1 MSDVD
6 GLDDLLARAAE
17 RPHALARPELAAL
30 LAMEDEAGIQSLF
43 DAAYALKVKYC
54 GKRVAMRG
62 IVEAG
67 NVCAKDCY
75 YCGIRKSN
83 ENLQRYQLS
92 ADDIVRL
99 AELDAKQDYASL
111 VIQSGEIESEAH
123 TRFVE
128 DVLRRIAPLNLGVT
142 LSLGEQTEETYRRW
156 KEAGAARY
164 LLRIE
169 TSNPELYATLHPAG
183 HSWER
188 RVECLRALRRCGY
201 QVGTGVMCGLPGQTY
216 DDLARDIEF
225 FAEMDVDMIGMGP
238 YIPHP
243 DTPLGVPGAWCLV
256 PGAERQVLGAWCLVP
271 GAERQVLGAWCL
283 VPGAEL
289 KHKDVS
295 ESNAPSTTAPSTKHQ
310 ALTMG
315 LKMISVTR
323 LHLHDVNIAAATALQ
338 ALAPDGRERGIRAGA
353 NVIMPNI
360 TDTKYR
366 RSYQLYAGKPCL
378 DENAGLCKG
387 CLERRLAAI
396 GETVDYGHRGDSL
409 HFRKRTRGSASL
421 PEGGAE

>member
-6 GLDDLLARAAE
+6 GLEDMLARAAE
-17 RPHALARPELAAL
+17 RPRALARPELAAL
-30 LAMEDEAGIQSLF
+30 LAMEDEAGIKSLF

-67 NVCAKDCY
+67 NVCAKDCF
-75 YCGIRKSN
+75 YCGIRRSN

-92 ADDIVRL
+92 ADEIVRL

-123 TRFVE
+123 TRFIE
-128 DVLRRIAPLNLGVT
+128 DVLRRIAPLDLGVT

-216 DDLARDIEF
+216 EDLARDIEF

-243 DTPLGVPGAWCLV
+243 DTPLGVLSAKCLV
-256 PGAERQVLGAWCLVP
+256 PSAG
-271 GAERQVLGAWCL
+271 
-283 VPGAEL
+283 L
-289 KHKDVS
+289 KHEDMS
-295 ESNAPSTTAPSTKHQ
+295 ESNALGTRHQALGTRHQ
-310 ALTMG
+310 ALTLG
-315 LKMISVTR
+315 LKMIAVTR

-396 GETVDYGHRGDSL
+396 GESVDYGRRGDSL

-421 PEGGAE
+421 PEGGVG

>member
-1 MSDVD
+1 MTGLATKSDPA
-6 GLDDLLARAAE
+6 GRPSLLARAAAQ
-17 RPHALARPELAAL
+17 PHALACDELAQL
-30 LAMEDEAGIQSLF
+30 LAIKDEEGLQALF
-43 DAAYALKVKYC
+43 ASAYELKVKCC

-62 IVEAG
+62 LVEAG
-67 NVCAKDCY
+67 NVCAKDCF
-75 YCGIRKSN
+75 YCGIRRSN
-83 ENLQRYQLS
+83 GNVSRYQLT
-92 ADDIVRL
+92 ADEIVRL
-99 AELDAKQDYASL
+99 AELDAKQGYASL

-123 TRFVE
+123 TRFIE
-128 DVLRRIAPLNLGVT
+128 DVLRRIAPLDLGVT
-142 LSLGEQTEETYRRW
+142 LSLGEQTEEVYRRW
-156 KEAGAARY
+156 KEAGASRY

-169 TSNPELYATLHPAG
+169 TSNPDLYATLHPSG

-216 DDLARDIEF
+216 DDLARDISF

-238 YIPHP
+238 FIPHP
-243 DTPLGVPGAWCLV
+243 DTPLGVLGASCS
-256 PGAERQVLGAWCLVP
+256 VLGS
-271 GAERQVLGAWCL
+271 
-283 VPGAEL
+283 EL
-289 KHKDVS
+289 KHKDGR

-310 ALTMG
+310 ALTLG
-315 LKMISVTR
+315 LKMIAVTR

-378 DENAGLCKG
+378 DENAGMCKG

-396 GETVDYGHRGDSL
+396 GETIDYGHRGDSL
-409 HFRKRTRGSASL
+409 HYRRRTRGSASL
-421 PEGGAE
+421 PEENT

>member
-1 MSDVD
+1 MTDDIQSLLERAVARPCTLAQEELSRLLAIDDED
-6 GLDDLLARAAE
+6 GL
-17 RPHALARPELAAL
+17 
-30 LAMEDEAGIQSLF
+30 EALF
-43 DAAYALKVKYC
+43 DAAYSLKVKYC
-54 GKRVAMRG
+54 GKRVAIRG

-67 NVCAKDCY
+67 NVCAKDCL

-83 ENLQRYQLS
+83 ANVQRYQLS
-92 ADDIVRL
+92 ADEIVRL
-99 AELDAKQDYASL
+99 AELDARQNYASL
-111 VIQSGEIESEAH
+111 VIQSGEIESESH
-123 TRFVE
+123 TCFVE
-128 DVLRRIAPLNLGVT
+128 DVLCRIAPLGLGVT

-169 TSNPELYATLHPAG
+169 TSNPELYSALHPAG

-216 DDLARDIEF
+216 DDLARDIRF

-238 YIPHP
+238 FIPHP
-243 DTPLGVPGAWCLV
+243 DTPLGASAQRL
-256 PGAERQVLGAWCLVP
+256 ATNQQSL
-271 GAERQVLGAWCL
+271 
-283 VPGAEL
+283 
-289 KHKDVS
+289 
-295 ESNAPSTTAPSTKHQ
+295 
-310 ALTMG
+310 ALG
-315 LKMISVTR
+315 LKMIAVTR

-338 ALAPDGRERGIRAGA
+338 ALAPNGRERGIRAGA

-378 DENAGLCKG
+378 DENADMCKG
-387 CLERRLAAI
+387 CIERRLAEI
-396 GETVDYGHRGDSL
+396 GETIDYGHRGDSL
-409 HFRKRTRGSASL
+409 HFRKRTDENVSIPG
-421 PEGGAE
+421 GGAE

>member
-1 MSDVD
+1 MTDS
-6 GLDDLLARAAE
+6 LHNLLARAAE
-17 RPHALARPELAAL
+17 RPRALARPELAAL
-30 LAMEDEAGIQSLF
+30 LAVEDEVGLLTLF
-43 DAAYALKVKYC
+43 DAAYALKVRCC

-62 IVEAG
+62 LVEAG
-67 NVCAKDCY
+67 NVCAKDCF
-75 YCGIRKSN
+75 YCGIRRSN
-83 ENLQRYQLS
+83 GNLSRYMLS
-92 ADDIVRL
+92 ADEIVRL
-99 AELDAKQDYASL
+99 AELDARQGYASL
-111 VIQSGEIESEAH
+111 VIQSGEIESEEH
-123 TRFVE
+123 TRFIE
-128 DVLRRIAPLNLGVT
+128 DVLRRIAPLDLGVT
-142 LSLGEQTEETYRRW
+142 LSLGEQTEAVYRRW
-156 KEAGAARY
+156 KDAGAARY

-169 TSNPELYATLHPAG
+169 TSNPDLYATLHPAS

-225 FAEMDVDMIGMGP
+225 YAEMDVDMIGMGP
-238 YIPHP
+238 FIPHP
-243 DTPLGVPGAWCLV
+243 DTPLGV
-256 PGAERQVLGAWCLVP
+256 LGA
-271 GAERQVLGAWCL
+271 
-283 VPGAEL
+283 
-289 KHKDVS
+289 
-295 ESNAPSTTAPSTKHQ
+295 KHQ
-310 ALTMG
+310 ALALG
-315 LKMISVTR
+315 LKMIAVTR

-396 GETVDYGHRGDSL
+396 GETIDYGRRGDSL
-409 HFRKRTRGSASL
+409 HYRRRTRGSASL
-421 PEGGAE
+421 PKEDA

>member
-1 MSDVD
+1 MTARTTKSDPA
-6 GLDDLLARAAE
+6 GRLSLLARAAAQ
-17 RPHALARPELAAL
+17 PHALARDELAQL
-30 LAMEDEAGIQSLF
+30 LMIEDEEGLQALF
-43 DAAYALKVKYC
+43 ASAYELKVKYC

-62 IVEAG
+62 LVEAG
-67 NVCAKDCY
+67 NVCAKNCL

-83 ENLQRYQLS
+83 GNVSRYQLT
-92 ADDIVRL
+92 ADEIVRL
-99 AELDAKQDYASL
+99 AELDAKQGYASL
-111 VIQSGEIESEAH
+111 VIQSGEIESEVH
-123 TRFVE
+123 TRFIE
-128 DVLRRIAPLNLGVT
+128 DVLRRIAPLDLGVT
-142 LSLGEQTEETYRRW
+142 LSLGEQTEEVYQRW

-169 TSNPELYATLHPAG
+169 TSNPDLYATLHPSG

-216 DDLARDIEF
+216 DDLARDISF

-238 YIPHP
+238 FIPHP
-243 DTPLGVPGAWCLV
+243 DTPLGTGNQPLAT
-256 PGAERQVLGAWCLVP
+256 
-271 GAERQVLGAWCL
+271 
-283 VPGAEL
+283 
-289 KHKDVS
+289 
-295 ESNAPSTTAPSTKHQ
+295 NHQ
-310 ALTMG
+310 ALTLG
-315 LKMISVTR
+315 LKMIAVTR

-396 GETVDYGHRGDSL
+396 GETIDYGRRGDSL
-409 HFRKRTRGSASL
+409 HYRRRTRGSASL
-421 PEGGAE
+421 PKEDA